1 MRVKRGAW
9 AAFSVRLSRTL
20 NRRKPNR
27 VQLGLMAVVF
37 VLLIGGMEV
46 LALKVGSFNLPL
58 PSDGHPAVADHPKH

>member
-1 MRVKRGAW
+1 M
-9 AAFSVRLSRTL
+9 

-46 LALKVGSFNLPL
+46 LALKVGSFNLPF
-58 PSDGHPAVADHPKH
+58 PSEGHPAVADHPTH

>member
-1 MRVKRGAW
+1 
-9 AAFSVRLSRTL
+9 
-20 NRRKPNR
+20 
-27 VQLGLMAVVF
+27 MAVVF